1 MGKNSRRIV
10 VGVLFCVV
18 IMVSMGILAFNGF
31 FRPPADDTANIQV
44 LTIGTA
50 DSGGTMYQVGR
61 AIAEALNQYVPTLKI
76 NIGASGGSLANVEA
90 LRNGQID
97 LGLVSGD
104 VAYCAYH
111 GTEEFSGKPMTGL
124 RAIAAVYL
132 SESNWLVHDSLSGV
146 TYVHDLLGKR
156 VAVGP
161 ESSTTDLSARI
172 ALQVVGIDA
181 TNTTLMNYGL
191 GSGCTAL
198 NAGELDAVHGMA
210 GTPISAMQKLAA
222 AEPCRLLL
230 YTDEE
235 LDEILAKNDQYVR
248 VTIPAWTYAGQ
259 TEDVSSFGVK
269 NLLCVNEDMDE
280 SLVYTLTKTLYQ
292 SIPELAERHFS
303 VAEMAQGGFA
313 CSGLPISLHP
323 GAQRYYEEIGLLAS
337 ESPS

>member
-1 MGKNSRRIV
+1 MRKNGRWYA
-10 VGVLFCVV
+10 VGVLFCALV
-18 IMVSMGILAFNGF
+18 MVSVGILALNGF
-31 FRPPADDTANIQV
+31 FRPPADGTANIQV

-50 DSGGTMYQVGR
+50 DSGGTMYPVGR
-61 AIAEALNQYVPTLKI
+61 AIAEALNQYVPTLKL

-111 GTEEFSGKPMTGL
+111 GTEEFSGKPLSGL

-132 SESNWLVHDSLSGV
+132 SESNWLVQDSLSGV

-161 ESSTTDLSARI
+161 ESSTTELSART
-172 ALQVVGIDA
+172 ALQVVGIDS
-181 TNTTLMNYGL
+181 TNTTLANYGL
-191 GSGCTAL
+191 GSGCTAVE
-198 NAGELDAVHGMA
+198 AGELDAVHGMA
-210 GTPISAMQKLAA
+210 GIPISAMQKLAA
-222 AEPCRLLL
+222 TEPCRLLL

-235 LDEILAKNDQYVR
+235 LDEILTENDQYVR

-259 TEDVSSFGVK
+259 AEDVSSFGVK
-269 NLLCVNEDMDE
+269 CLLCVSQDMDE
-280 SLVYTLTKTLYQ
+280 GLVYTLTKTLYQ
-292 SIPELAERHFS
+292 SIPELAERHS
-303 VAEMAQGGFA
+303 AVAEMAQDGFA
-313 CSGLPISLHP
+313 CNDLPIPLHS
-323 GAQRYYEEIGLLAS
+323 GAQRYYEEIGLLAA